1 MSGTTATIRVRR
13 GGFTIVEL
21 LIAIG
26 VLALVS
32 IGLSVIFGSIGSA
45 VSEGRRASAIN
56 SAAQRIENQI
66 RADLER
72 LTRDG
77 YMVIAQRYASD
88 EFGQVINSRL
98 STRDRD
104 GRPRRA
110 DELMFFARGDFTSM
124 RPPLVS
130 GVQATSNEA
139 AVYYGIGQKR
149 PADLVTDPD
158 SYLNLFFNP
167 APHDSNRGVTRTSA
181 NDFALLGMPSG
192 RVGNPNEFARDWSLL
207 RQVTLLAS
215 PEPTRQT
222 PQEVFGLLN
231 RQSEFLNESF
241 FLRDTQRQIGFQPAS
256 RSLFNSL
263 GWSADTAFGGGAPRP
278 GRGLPGPDGASRWR
292 VHDLFGSGLV
302 GAPSLPLSWTWPSY
316 RVSGVVDV
324 AIGTIASI
332 NNQIRSLAAAGRTPN
347 DYAFPRTY
355 NPFAPGRV
363 SNPNAT
369 ADAFA
374 ADWLDP
380 TFGIGQADAVNLNI
394 RTQYRFLRAWALDS
408 MPSLWDTRDLN
419 RPVYLAGVRY
429 EDGPT
434 RLVFEG
440 SEFPNNDAG
449 RLGRAIAEANQ
460 EMLGSQVFVPRVTEF
475 IVEWTYGYVD
485 PTLAIGD
492 PDFKQM
498 RWYGLPRA
506 TRDTNNDGVVDSTDH
521 LADPDIERYP
531 GTLPLQPGQPTF
543 ERVMA
548 SGLPNTNWFDPDFA
562 VFGFVDPNGTPNN
575 QSDDVR
581 VPWPK
586 FIRITMSLADPED
599 LSTERTFQFVFQ
611 VPGERG

>member
-88 EFGQVINSRL
+88 EFGQVLNSRL

-110 DELMFFARGDFTSM
+110 DELMFFVRGDFTSM

-149 PADLVTDPD
+149 PVDL
-158 SYLNLFFNP
+158 YQINLPTNYFFNAFP
-167 APHDSNRGVTRTSA
+167 TDSNLRSTNRSPQYR
-181 NDFALLGMPSG
+181 ALLGLRAPASAPSP
-192 RVGNPNEFARDWSLL
+192 NPNEYARDWSLL
-207 RQVTLLAS
+207 RQVTLLTS
-215 PEPTRQT
+215 PQPAIAV
-222 PQEVFGLLN
+222 PSEVFGFTRLADVQTGTRLL
-231 RQSEFLNESF
+231 Q
-241 FLRDTQRQIGFQPAS
+241 DGARQISLQPAA
-256 RSLFNSL
+256 RSLFNSIGWTITPFSQGSIFSDGL
-263 GWSADTAFGGGAPRP
+263 GRDWIGDFGSFP
-278 GRGLPGPDGASRWR
+278 GRGTLATIRSQPAWR
-292 VHDLFGSGLV
+292 
-302 GAPSLPLSWTWPSY
+302 A
-316 RVSGVVDV
+316 SGVVDV
-324 AIGTIASI
+324 ANGTVASIKQQIESLTATGTDTTRFVPPGSI
-332 NNQIRSLAAAGRTPN
+332 NNPYS
-347 DYAFPRTY
+347 PR
-355 NPFAPGRV
+355 PAAPG
-363 SNPNAT
+363 AT

-380 TFGIGQADAVNLNI
+380 TFGIGQADAVNLNV
-394 RTQYRFLRAWALDS
+394 RTQSRFLRAWALDS
-408 MPSLWDTRDLN
+408 MPSLWDTRNLN
-419 RPVYLAGVRY
+419 SPVYLAGVRY

-498 RWYGLPRA
+498 RWYGLPRS
-506 TRDTNNDGVVDSTDH
+506 TRDTNDDGVVDLTDH
-521 LADPDIERYP
+521 AADPDIERYP
-531 GTLPLQPGQPTF
+531 GTLPAQQGQPIF

-548 SGLPNTNWFDPDFA
+548 SGLGNANLRDPDFA

-575 QSDDVR
+575 PGDDVR

>member
-88 EFGQVINSRL
+88 EFGQVLNSRL

-130 GVQATSNEA
+130 GVQASSNEA

-149 PADLVTDPD
+149 PADLTNPNDPGN
-158 SYLNLFFNP
+158 YFFNP
-167 APHDSNRGVTRTSA
+167 FPADSNLQATRR
-181 NDFALLGMPSG
+181 DRYRPLLGVRATGG
-192 RVGNPNEFARDWSLL
+192 RAANPNEYARDWSLL
-207 RQVTLLAS
+207 RQVTLLTS
-215 PEPTRQT
+215 PQPAMPLPAEVYGISRAQQVQNGTR
-222 PQEVFGLLN
+222 LL
-231 RQSEFLNESF
+231 L
-241 FLRDTQRQIGFQPAS
+241 DGPRQIALQPAS
-256 RSLFNSL
+256 RSLFNSMS
-263 GWSADTAFGGGAPRP
+263 WTNPASYIAPPGAPAA
-278 GRGLPGPDGASRWR
+278 DGASRAW
-292 VHDLFGSGLV
+292 VGDVASFPGNFGSPTIRFQP
-302 GAPSLPLSWTWPSY
+302 AW
-316 RVSGVVDV
+316 RASGVVDV
-324 AIGTIASI
+324 AVGTVASIKQQIESLTATGTDTTRFVPPGSI
-332 NNQIRSLAAAGRTPN
+332 NNPYTPRP
-347 DYAFPRTY
+347 A
-355 NPFAPGRV
+355 APG
-363 SNPNAT
+363 AT

-380 TFGIGQADAVNLNI
+380 TFGIGQADAVNLNV
-394 RTQYRFLRAWALDS
+394 RTQSRFLRAWALDS
-408 MPSLWDTRDLN
+408 MPSLWDTRALD

-440 SEFPNNDAG
+440 TEFPNNDAG

-498 RWYGLPRA
+498 RWYGLPRS
-506 TRDTNNDGVVDSTDH
+506 TRDANNDGVVDLADH
-521 LADPDIERYP
+521 GIDPDIERYP
-531 GTLPLQPGQPTF
+531 GTLPAQQGQPGF

-548 SGLPNTNWFDPDFA
+548 SGLGNANLRDPDFA
-562 VFGFVDPNGTPNN
+562 VFGFVDPNGTPDN
-575 QSDDVR
+575 QGDDVR